1 LVSDTLTLRIGG
13 LTVPKEATQLDMF
26 QEDLMNSILGQ
37 ILYLTEQDE
46 ENDEDAVDETETEE
60 E

>member
-1 LVSDTLTLRIGG
+1 M
-13 LTVPKEATQLDMF
+13 PKEVTQLDMF

-37 ILYLTEQDE
+37 ILYPTEQDE

>member
-1 LVSDTLTLRIGG
+1 M
-13 LTVPKEATQLDMF
+13 PKEATQLDMF

-46 ENDEDAVDETETEE
+46 ENDEDAVDKTETEE